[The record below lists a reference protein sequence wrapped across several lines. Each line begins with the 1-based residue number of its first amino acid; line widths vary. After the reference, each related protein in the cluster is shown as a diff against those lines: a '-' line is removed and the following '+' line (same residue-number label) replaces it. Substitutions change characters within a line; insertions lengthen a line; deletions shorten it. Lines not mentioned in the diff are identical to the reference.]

1 MKGFKFIILFTLLSL
16 ASGHAEDENLDHLA
30 TGNEEFEFNRFTAEY
45 IQLKIQE
52 QVRVSCRKN
61 MCTMF
66 ATSTKGH
73 RFTTQFMVGEGNPM
87 NGGLGGTGNGGV
99 VIVPGGGVGGIEAG
113 PYIGLTVQY
122 SYSTCT
128 EKIKV
133 PEPLFVAMS
142 SFMYHF
148 VNEDGTP
155 RRGFTPADEA
165 MILFYSTIMKQANGC
180 KDGNS

>member
-1 MKGFKFIILFTLLSL
+1 MRLLILMSLLLSTL
-16 ASGHAEDENLDHLA
+16 SYAQDEANLDHLA
-30 TGNEEFEFNRFTAEY
+30 AGNEEFEYTRYTEEY

-52 QVRVSCRKN
+52 QVKVSCRKN

-66 ATSTKGH
+66 ATSTQGH
-73 RFTTQFMVGEGNPM
+73 KFSTQFMVGEGMPM
-87 NGGLGGTGNGGV
+87 NGNIGGGGV
-99 VIVPGGGVGGIEAG
+99 VILPGGGIGGGFQTG
-113 PYIGLTVQY
+113 PYIGLTLQY
-122 SYSTCT
+122 TYSTCT
-128 EKIKV
+128 QKIKV

-180 KDGNS
+180 KEQN